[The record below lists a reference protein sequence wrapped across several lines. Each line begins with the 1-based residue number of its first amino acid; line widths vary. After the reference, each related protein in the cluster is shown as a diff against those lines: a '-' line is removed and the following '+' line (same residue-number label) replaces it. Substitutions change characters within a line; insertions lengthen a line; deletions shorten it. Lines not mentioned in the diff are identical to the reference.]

1 MDEETAK
8 EVADLQNNLEALL
21 GRKRKREEAALEEE
35 NKGLKEEIAS
45 LQEQNRYL
53 KVENTCI
60 EERITSLEEGNTSL
74 KDENKSLKDENK
86 SLKDENK
93 HLTQLLTSSIQRCSQ
108 TNQRLAE
115 VKKSNQELDTDNQ
128 ALEKDFKQGTRSK
141 LLQKHICELRR
152 KEVASQARI
161 IEVLEEE
168 ARLLKVENDSLQA
181 RVERSEKYEIA
192 SKKAVLDLKT

>member
-60 EERITSLEEGNTSL
+60 EERITSLEEGNT
-74 KDENKSLKDENK
+74 SLKDENK